1 MQNKKVLLAMS
12 GGVDSS
18 ACAILLKNQGYDVTG
33 VTLNMIKEND
43 VAISDAKKVC
53 EKLGINHVVIEAG
66 ELFKNKVIDNFV
78 DTYKNIE
85 TPNPCIQCNIFL
97 KFGILYDYMISN
109 CYDYIATGHYAKVVF
124 NEALQQNVIVKS
136 KSEKKDQTYV
146 LYGIEK
152 EKLNH
157 IIFPLADFESKDEIR
172 EVLKQENLEI
182 ISAKKDSQE
191 ICFVKDN
198 DFGKFLEE
206 AAGLKGKR
214 GKVVDKSGNV
224 LGEHKGLIYYTIGQ
238 RRGLGI
244 ASTQP
249 LFIVELDKEKNQ
261 IVLGEEKDLYKTE
274 LIAKNFNF
282 QVDFDKVLKMDN
294 VTAKV
299 RYASKPAKVK
309 IEKVDVSK
317 GTVLF
322 DTVGKGDGSDFHFL
336 PNGGVPD
343 EQNSS
348 DRYRIVFDEP
358 QKAITRGQSVVLYNG
373 DILLGGGI
381 IC

>member
-33 VTLNMIKEND
+33 VTLKMIKEND

-66 ELFKNKVIDNFV
+66 KLFKNKVIDNFV
-78 DTYKNIE
+78 ETYKNIE

-97 KFGILYDYMISN
+97 KFGILYDYMVSN
-109 CYDYIATGHYAKVVF
+109 RYDFIATGHYAKIVF
-124 NEALQQNVIVKS
+124 NEELQQNVIVKS

-157 IIFPLADFESKDEIR
+157 IIFPLADFENKDEIR

-206 AAGLKGKR
+206 SAGLKGKR
-214 GKVVDKSGNV
+214 GKVVDKNGNV

-238 RRGLGI
+238 RRGLRYCKH
-244 ASTQP
+244 ST
-249 LFIVELDKEKNQ
+249 
-261 IVLGEEKDLYKTE
+261 
-274 LIAKNFNF
+274 
-282 QVDFDKVLKMDN
+282 
-294 VTAKV
+294 
-299 RYASKPAKVK
+299 
-309 IEKVDVSK
+309 
-317 GTVLF
+317 
-322 DTVGKGDGSDFHFL
+322 
-336 PNGGVPD
+336 
-343 EQNSS
+343 
-348 DRYRIVFDEP
+348 
-358 QKAITRGQSVVLYNG
+358 
-373 DILLGGGI
+373 I
-381 IC
+381 IYSWTW